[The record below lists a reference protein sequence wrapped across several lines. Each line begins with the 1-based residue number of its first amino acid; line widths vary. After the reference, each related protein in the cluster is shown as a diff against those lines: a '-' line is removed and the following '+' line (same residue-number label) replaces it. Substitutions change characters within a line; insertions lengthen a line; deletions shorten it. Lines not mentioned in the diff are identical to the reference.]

1 MSKLLYVLLKIIIV
15 IQKVANKNWVL
26 YIHSVHNRDNQR
38 RVGLYHEIIYSA
50 SVVYQINR
58 PRLRLGRLCDKRP
71 QLHRLFHD
79 RDLLASDYPYII
91 VYC

>member
-26 YIHSVHNRDNQR
+26 YIHSVHNR
-38 RVGLYHEIIYSA
+38 RVGLYHEMIYSA
-50 SVVYQINR
+50 SVDYQMNR
-58 PRLRLGRLCDKRP
+58 SRLRLGRLCDKRP

-79 RDLLASDYPYII
+79 RDLLASDYPYIN
-91 VYC
+91 